1 MRNTTLNFKKLRFI
15 PVVFAL
21 AVAIGV
27 GAMSLWGSPKTALAN
42 DNCGCDVTFTKWL
55 TVFPHMSGTIGG
67 DVTGS
72 YQGII
77 LNAPDQSGAI
87 TVIEAIYNFD
97 TKSPHSFSARVQVT
111 QDNAKG
117 TATITGTVADGWMK
131 GGRVEGQYKVIT
143 ACAQA
148 APQKAPA

>member
-55 TVFPHMSGTIGG
+55 TVFPNMSGTIGG
-67 DVTGS
+67 DVDSSSMACRTSAGR
-72 YQGII
+72 
-77 LNAPDQSGAI
+77 SGRLAVKSAVMAWRY
-87 TVIEAIYNFD
+87 TWSVGGHAVHDEA
-97 TKSPHSFSARVQVT
+97 
-111 QDNAKG
+111 
-117 TATITGTVADGWMK
+117 
-131 GGRVEGQYKVIT
+131 
-143 ACAQA
+143 A
-148 APQKAPA
+148 AVLVRR